1 MIPSNHG
8 ILKRWANSPIRINPA
23 KLHIFFYYQ
32 REFYNFAKEKTDISP
47 YLFKTHIFMKKS
59 ILSLILLSIG
69 ISSSYAAD
77 FFSTEKSEQTFN
89 LGFRLGVNTSN
100 RTVAKKA
107 IEGYNVQ
114 SWGTGFDLGFTAD
127 LNFRDYI
134 SVQPGLFFE
143 SRSGNYTFVSPLTSI
158 TGESVT
164 AMQAGHLRS
173 YALTIPIVGSL
184 HFNITDDIRWNVD
197 FGPYVSFL
205 LGSNLKDKVMQ
216 YTGLFTDG
224 QVFSQKPASVDFGLK
239 IGTGLQILDHYY
251 VGVHYMAGLNGA
263 WKDLKLDQNTI
274 RDFGGHT
281 KAWVFTIGYDF

>member
-1 MIPSNHG
+1 
-8 ILKRWANSPIRINPA
+8 
-23 KLHIFFYYQ
+23 
-32 REFYNFAKEKTDISP
+32 
-47 YLFKTHIFMKKS
+47 MKKS
-59 ILSLILLSIG
+59 ILFLTILSLG
-69 ISSSYAAD
+69 ITSSSAAD

-100 RTVAKKA
+100 RTVGKKA
-107 IEGYNVQ
+107 IDGYNVQ
-114 SWGTGFDLGFTAD
+114 SWGTGFDLGVTAD

-143 SRSGNYTFVSPLTSI
+143 SRSGNYTFVSPVMTGDELSSMI
-158 TGESVT
+158 TTVT

-173 YALTIPIVGSL
+173 YSLTVPIVGSL

-205 LGSNLKDKVMQ
+205 LGSSLKDKVMQ
-216 YTGLFTDG
+216 YTGAGSDEP
-224 QVFSQKPASVDFGLK
+224 VFSQKPASVDFGFK
-239 IGTGLQILDHYY
+239 MGTGLQILDHYY

-263 WKDLKLDQNTI
+263 WKDLKLDQSTI

-281 KAWVFTIGYDF
+281 KSWVFTIGYDF